1 MGPHAKWAYKHRGRV
16 GAPWETEAQCR
27 TVGLIGLAGAHR
39 GTTGTQG
46 AQAPPRPHRGGG
58 RPGATQRHPAGLTGA
73 HLHTPRRGTGHRHT
87 ITETCSHRDTQPQRH
102 TATETQGHRDTGTQG
117 AQGHRGTETQR
128 HRDTET
134 QRHRDTE
141 TQRQTQT
148 VGRWG
153 GSVPVCHAHIDG
165 CQ

>member
-1 MGPHAKWAYKHRGRV
+1 MVTVSTGGAVGPHAKWAYKHRGRV

-39 GTTGTQG
+39 GTTGTQV
-46 AQAPPRPHRGGG
+46 PRHPRPHRGGG
-58 RPGATQRHPAGLTGA
+58 ALGPPRDTQRGLQG
-73 HLHTPRRGTGHRHT
+73 HTHTSPEGHRHRHT

-102 TATETQGHRDTGTQG
+102 TATETQGHRDTGAQG

-134 QRHRDTE
+134 QR
-141 TQRQTQT
+141 QTQT
-148 VGRWG
+148 VGKVG
-153 GSVPVCHAHIDG
+153 GVSVCVPCPT
-165 CQ
+165 